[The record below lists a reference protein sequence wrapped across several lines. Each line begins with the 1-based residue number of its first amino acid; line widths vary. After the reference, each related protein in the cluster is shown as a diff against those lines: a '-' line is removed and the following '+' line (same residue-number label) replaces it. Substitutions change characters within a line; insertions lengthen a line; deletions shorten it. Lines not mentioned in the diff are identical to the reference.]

1 MSTIQK
7 ITNKNGISYRVLIRN
22 KGLKA
27 ISKTFP
33 SKRLAT
39 QFALKIEGDRNT
51 QLAFGGLSTTKT
63 FKDASK
69 EYLQGDCYC
78 LYLLV

>member
-22 KGLKA
+22 KELKA

-33 SKRLAT
+33 SKKLAT
-39 QFALKIEGDRNT
+39 QFALKIEGNRSA
-51 QLAFGGLSTTKT
+51 QLAYGGLSNTTT
-63 FKDASK
+63 FKEA
-69 EYLQGDCYC
+69 
-78 LYLLV
+78 